1 MAIPAAVFGLAQAAP
16 MILRWLG
23 GDKAG
28 DAAGKA
34 IEVARSVAGVADPD
48 EAARLIQAD
57 SELALRYR
65 EALARIE
72 AEMDRA
78 YLADRADAR
87 TRDVAIVKLAGGNLR
102 ADVLALGALFGLIAL
117 TYTLLFVPIPD
128 GPARD
133 VLLLLSGALVAI
145 VKDVFAFEFGSSRG
159 SKEKDREIA
168 EMLGRGKGR

>member
-1 MAIPAAVFGLAQAAP
+1 MAIPAAVLGLVQAAP
-16 MILRWLG
+16 MLLRWLG

-28 DAAGKA
+28 DAAEKA
-34 IEVARSVAGVADPD
+34 IEVARTVAGVEDPEEAVRLIRADP
-48 EAARLIQAD
+48 Q
-57 SELALRYR
+57 LALRYR
-65 EALARIE
+65 EAIAQIE

-87 TRDVAIVKLAGGNLR
+87 GRDVSVVQLKGGNWR
-102 ADVLALGALFGLIAL
+102 ADVLALGALVGLIAL

-159 SKEKDREIA
+159 SKEKDGQIA
-168 EMLGRGKGR
+168 KLVERQP